1 MALRGLNWPRV
12 RALLTGEEVSIEDD
26 IGLVEEGEG
35 EPNAD
40 ERRSCSAREVGEYEF
55 KDDGSGLSR
64 KV

>member
-1 MALRGLNWPRV
+1 V